1 MPDELRF
8 SLMSIDQATKGFAE
22 IHQRVC
28 CEKGRIEIH
37 NGDHT
42 CVLIS
47 KEELDTLEGALE
59 ILANTADVQKMAK
72 TIAALTHTVAKTPLA
87 RAAGKTARTA
97 AN

>member
-1 MPDELRF
+1 
-8 SLMSIDQATKGFAE
+8 MSIDQVNDKGFAKLHE
-22 IHQRVC
+22 RVC
-28 CEKGRIEIH
+28 CDKGRVEIH
-37 NGDHT
+37 DGDRT

-72 TIAALTHTVAKTPLA
+72 TIAALTHTVAKTPL
-87 RAAGKTARTA
+87 RAAPGKTVRTA